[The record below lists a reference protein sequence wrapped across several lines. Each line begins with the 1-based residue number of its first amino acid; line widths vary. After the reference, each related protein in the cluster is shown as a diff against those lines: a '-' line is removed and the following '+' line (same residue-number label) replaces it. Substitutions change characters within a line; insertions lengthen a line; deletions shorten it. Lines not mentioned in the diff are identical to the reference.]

1 MRPLSNQNQ
10 MGGREERRKRDRETE
25 TKTETDR
32 AGDGK
37 TLTLFL
43 LLTDCV
49 TFNESHLLSG
59 VLEQLSLLPVS
70 IFCEHVGKKLKTVGN
85 VKPDWGLGGR

>member
-10 MGGREERRKRDRETE
+10 MRGREGGRKGERDRETE

-37 TLTLFL
+37 TLALFL
-43 LLTDCV
+43 LLIDCA
-49 TFNESHLLSG
+49 TFNDSHLLSG
-59 VLEQLSLLPVS
+59 VVEQLCLLPVS
-70 IFCEHVGKKLKTVGN
+70 IFCEHLGKKLKI
-85 VKPDWGLGGR
+85 DGRKCET